1 MNKLRRLRKEK
12 NLKQSDMATKLGIS
26 QSTYSIIERNE
37 YDKDKNKNEYLD
49 ILERI
54 SKILDCSVVELL
66 KEEDKE
72 VEQISFSEGQ
82 IVIDVKGKID
92 KKLMAMQL
100 INVGV
105 QLLNEA

>member
-1 MNKLRRLRKEK
+1 
-12 NLKQSDMATKLGIS
+12 MATKLGIS

-49 ILERI
+49 ILEKI
-54 SKILDCSVVELL
+54 SKILDCSVVDLL

>member
-49 ILERI
+49 ILEKI
-54 SKILDCSVVELL
+54 SKILDCSVVDLL

>member
-37 YDKDKNKNEYLD
+37 YDKDKNKNEYL
-49 ILERI
+49 
-54 SKILDCSVVELL
+54 KILDCSVVDLL